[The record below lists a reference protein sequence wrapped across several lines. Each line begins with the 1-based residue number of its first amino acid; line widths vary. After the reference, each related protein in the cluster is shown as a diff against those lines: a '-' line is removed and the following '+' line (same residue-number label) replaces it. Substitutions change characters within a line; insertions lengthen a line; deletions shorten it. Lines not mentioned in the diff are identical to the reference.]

1 MNNRFKILGSLGL
14 GALLMYTLDPQ
25 AGRRRRALARDK
37 LDRLTYKASDAVNV
51 TARDLQNRVRG
62 LAAEAKGLISEKE
75 ITDEALAQRIRSKLS
90 GWISHPRSI
99 EVHVEG
105 GKVNLSGPI
114 LASEVD
120 RLVNQISSMR
130 HVRGVLNQ
138 LEVHERAD
146 SVPGLQG
153 QAAQRHSGQV
163 PDFLQVDWS
172 PTSRFIAGT
181 LGGGLALYGARKLSV
196 FGTAV
201 AGLGTAILARAL
213 TNMELK
219 RLIGIGAGRRAID
232 FQKIINVAAPVEKV
246 FSFWSDYQ
254 NFPRFMSNV
263 REVQQTGNDT
273 SRWVVSG
280 PAGVPV
286 GWSAIVTNY
295 VPNRSIGW
303 KTTSGSPIAHAG
315 LVRFDSNPDG
325 TTRIDIRLTYNPVAG
340 GLGHLVAS
348 LFGAEPKSEID
359 SDLVRMKTIIEDGAP
374 PHDAAQKHAEA

>member
-1 MNNRFKILGSLGL
+1 
-14 GALLMYTLDPQ
+14 
-25 AGRRRRALARDK
+25 
-37 LDRLTYKASDAVNV
+37 
-51 TARDLQNRVRG
+51 
-62 LAAEAKGLISEKE
+62 
-75 ITDEALAQRIRSKLS
+75 
-90 GWISHPRSI
+90 
-99 EVHVEG
+99 
-105 GKVNLSGPI
+105 
-114 LASEVD
+114 
-120 RLVNQISSMR
+120 
-130 HVRGVLNQ
+130 
-138 LEVHERAD
+138 
-146 SVPGLQG
+146 
-153 QAAQRHSGQV
+153 
-163 PDFLQVDWS
+163 
-172 PTSRFIAGT
+172 
-181 LGGGLALYGARKLSV
+181 
-196 FGTAV
+196 
-201 AGLGTAILARAL
+201 
-213 TNMELK
+213 MELK

-348 LFGAEPKSEID
+348 LFGADPKSEID